1 MEGAL
6 WFAFRGDELLVLEGE
21 TVRVPRRSPE
31 ALGLRALF
39 EHEVG
44 GLDGRPCY
52 AAEVAP
58 DAGPPEGTVFRDLR
72 GLWGGD
78 EAFFRTAGRAKQI
91 VEWNR
96 THRFCGRD
104 GTETV
109 PGPTPLSK
117 ECPSCG
123 MLFYPRLS
131 PAVIVLVSR

>member
-6 WFAFRGDELLVLEGE
+6 WFVFRGDELLVLEGE

-31 ALGLRALF
+31 DLGLRALF

-52 AAEVAP
+52 AAEVEP

-78 EAFFRTAGRAKQI
+78 EAFFRTAGRGQQVAGWKPAPP
-91 VEWNR
+91 VCR
-96 THRFCGRD
+96 RGR
-104 GTETV
+104 
-109 PGPTPLSK
+109 SQ
-117 ECPSCG
+117 
-123 MLFYPRLS
+123 
-131 PAVIVLVSR
+131 